1 MGFDSYHPAILLAFF
16 TGAIVFCVIVQ
27 QPLFQAAGFVSAALC
42 LICLRGREGWK
53 TVAAML
59 AVAAVLACLNPLFNT
74 GGETVLFRYFGGRP
88 YTLQALAYGA
98 STGCMFATVMLWFA
112 CYNRMVTS
120 DKLTYLFGGIAP
132 AVTLTLTMVLRLVP
146 GYQRKGHQIALAR
159 SCIGKSPS
167 CGGLRQRA
175 EGGALTLSA
184 LTTWALEGAVTT
196 ADSMRSRG
204 YGAARRTSFAKHR
217 FGARDAVAAA
227 VLAVCAAVA
236 IACLLGG
243 GAAVQYIPVIAI
255 PPLSPLG
262 WAGFAAFLCFMLLPS
277 AIQVKEALTWNFL
290 RSRI

>member
-1 MGFDSYHPAILLAFF
+1 MGFDSYHPAVLLAFF
-16 TGAIVFCVIVQ
+16 TGAIVLCVIVQ
-27 QPLFQAAGFVSAALC
+27 QPLFQAAGFASAALC

-59 AVAAVLACLNPLFNT
+59 AVLAVLACLNPLFNT

-132 AVTLTLTMVLRLVP
+132 AVTLPLTMVLRLVP
-146 GYQRKGHQIALAR
+146 SYQRKVQQIVQAR
-159 SCIGKSPS
+159 SCIGKSS
-167 CGGLRQRA
+167 ARGGLRQRA

-227 VLAVCAAVA
+227 VLAGCAAVA

-243 GAAVQYIPVIAI
+243 GAAAQYIPVIAI

-277 AIQVKEALTWNFL
+277 AIQVKGDLTWRFL